1 MSTRRPIKVLF
12 VEDLAEDADL
22 LLREIRLHGLE
33 ATGRRVDTAA
43 EYESALV
50 SFEPDLILSDYTL
63 PGFDGIEVLQ
73 IARLQ
78 RPDTPFIFVSGTIGE
93 ERAIQA
99 LKQGA
104 VDYVLKENRARLV
117 PAVERALQEAE
128 DREARRRAQREH
140 GKPVL
145 G

>member
-1 MSTRRPIKVLF
+1 MSARRPVKVLL
-12 VEDLAEDADL
+12 VEDIAEDAEL
-22 LLREIRLHGLE
+22 LLREMRLHGLDV
-33 ATGRRVDTAA
+33 TSHRVDTAA
-43 EYESALV
+43 DYESALA
-50 SFEPDLILSDYTL
+50 SFAPDLILSDYTL
-63 PGFDGIEVLQ
+63 PGFDGTEVLQ

-117 PAVERALQEAE
+117 PAVERALQGAE
-128 DREARRRAQREH
+128 HRDAGRRGPPESNAS
-140 GKPVL
+140 
-145 G
+145 